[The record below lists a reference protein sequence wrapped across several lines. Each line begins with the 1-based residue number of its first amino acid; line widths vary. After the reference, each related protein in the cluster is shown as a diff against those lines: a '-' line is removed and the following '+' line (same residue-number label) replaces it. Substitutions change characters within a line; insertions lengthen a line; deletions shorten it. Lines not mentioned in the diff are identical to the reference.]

1 MNRSSSITTP
11 LRTLCTLRW
20 VAIAGQVVAVWLAV
34 GVLRLEFPL
43 LPLAAMAMYEGRRL
57 WVGQQSMDGFKLALA
72 RRSQRM
78 VVTQVIGA
86 AVYAMDGGLLSFPAA
101 VAGGLVFDRTINQA
115 ALATSYQSHQGRLLA
130 LRLLQQERQLSTEA

>member
-43 LPLAAMAMYEGRRL
+43 LPLAAGVLHPASALWRQWRHYALLGLLVAM
-57 WVGQQSMDGFKLALA
+57 VALGPWLEA
-72 RRSQRM
+72 LILIGNALLVIGVLRYLRGPVLEPLPAMPRKPAASQRSHPPGR
-78 VVTQVIGA
+78 TPARA
-86 AVYAMDGGLLSFPAA
+86 ASAA
-101 VAGGLVFDRTINQA
+101 G
-115 ALATSYQSHQGRLLA
+115 SA
-130 LRLLQQERQLSTEA
+130 LRGRQA